1 MAYQTIITLTLISI
15 SRKDIKVAVILP
27 VNVSFEEKKYVI
39 WSVTLVG
46 WSTKRN
52 ANLSSGA

>member
-15 SRKDIKVAVILP
+15 SRKDIKVALILP
-27 VNVSFEEKKYVI
+27 VNVSFEGRKYVS

-46 WSTKRN
+46 WSKKRN
-52 ANLSSGA
+52 ANLRSGA